1 MTCREL
7 ATLESEI
14 TLVIEG
20 LSPRLINYSKD
31 AVKVDY
37 KCDIV
42 YMYGSE
48 KIDINRLRVA
58 TREDIEKYIN
68 NQYRKVLQLRDKL
81 LKGLK
86 D

>member
-1 MTCREL
+1 MTYREL

-37 KCDIV
+37 KGEIV
-42 YMYGSE
+42 YMYGCE
-48 KIDINRLRVA
+48 KININRLRVA
-58 TREDIEKYIN
+58 NREDIEKYIN
-68 NQYRKVLQLRDKL
+68 NQYYKVLQLHNKL